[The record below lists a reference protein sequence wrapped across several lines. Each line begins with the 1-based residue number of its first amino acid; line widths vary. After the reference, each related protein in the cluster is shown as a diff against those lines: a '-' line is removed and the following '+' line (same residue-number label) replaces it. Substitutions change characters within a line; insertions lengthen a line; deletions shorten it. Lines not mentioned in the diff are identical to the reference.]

1 MPYHLTHLAEA
12 DSVQDVTD
20 VVADQVVPAFGPQ
33 GLVLMS
39 AHEGRLHV
47 IGHRGYSTEFI
58 NRFDGTP
65 LTSRT
70 PTAHARAT
78 GDAVSFPDFADFRR
92 TYPDA
97 PRSASGNAWAFLP
110 LTASGHSIGSPV
122 LSYDQPRPF
131 PPTEPAL
138 LASLAGLIAQALD
151 RARLYDAQHTLAHTV
166 QTGLLPP
173 PCPTSPALT
182 SPPATSRP
190 ATAWLLA
197 ATSTT
202 SSTLPPPSQ
211 RRSATSKATT
221 PPSS

>member
-39 AHEGRLHV
+39 ADEGRLHV

-110 LTASGHSIGSPV
+110 LTASGHSIGSLVP
-122 LSYDQPRPF
+122 SCDQPRPF
-131 PPTEPAL
+131 PRPNL
-138 LASLAGLIAQALD
+138 LS
-151 RARLYDAQHTLAHTV
+151 
-166 QTGLLPP
+166 
-173 PCPTSPALT
+173 SPL
-182 SPPATSRP
+182 SPD
-190 ATAWLLA
+190 
-197 ATSTT
+197 
-202 SSTLPPPSQ
+202 
-211 RRSATSKATT
+211 
-221 PPSS
+221 